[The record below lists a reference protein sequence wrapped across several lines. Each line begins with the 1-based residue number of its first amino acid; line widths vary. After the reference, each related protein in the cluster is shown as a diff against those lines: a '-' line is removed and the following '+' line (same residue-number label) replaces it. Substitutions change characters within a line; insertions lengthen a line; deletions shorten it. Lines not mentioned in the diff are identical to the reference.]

1 MLFSRGKQRHS
12 SKWCP
17 KNSEDRLSRWPSPH
31 LSDCRAWS
39 GCTFGGA
46 CEYRGLRKMS
56 AISNHRIQDNTIIA
70 TAIPRISDDFKS
82 LDDIGWYGSS
92 YLLTTCAFQ
101 LLFGKSYTLFSIKW
115 VFIVAMV
122 LFEVGSAICGAA
134 PTSEALIVGR
144 AIAGL
149 GSAGIFQGTIII
161 IAYSIPLNKRP
172 LCMLIL
178 LELWHNSN
186 QNSQTTACLDL
197 FMALHLLLDHCW
209 EEHLLTML
217 LGDGGNF
224 YINLPVGAAAMLT
237 AIMTVHIPKQ
247 KNPSQG
253 SSWVSY
259 VSDLDPIGTVCFLPG
274 VVCLFLTLQWG
285 GTKYPWSSGKVI
297 GPLVLSTVLL
307 AAFVAVQVWKG
318 DKATVPPRIIRQR
331 TLVSASVFTLLL
343 SAAYFA
349 IVFYI
354 PIWFQAIKGVS
365 AIKSGIMCL
374 PMILSVVIFSLVA
387 GGGVTAIG
395 HYVPF
400 AYASSILTAIGA
412 GLITTFETDT
422 SHLKW
427 IGYQFLFGAG
437 VGCGIQLGIIASQV
451 VLQEADIPTGTAII
465 TLCQMLGGA
474 ISISAA
480 QSIFGNLL
488 GHGISQTVGEN
499 LNIVT
504 QVGATDLKDVVD
516 PRFYARVLEAYNSAL
531 TESWY
536 LSVALAALSIVG
548 VVGMEWKSVKR
559 LAAAK

>member
-1 MLFSRGKQRHS
+1 MILESENEKAKSPSTQE
-12 SKWCP
+12 CP
-17 KNSEDRLSRWPSPH
+17 SAEERNATVGNDTPSTPGTQYP
-31 LSDCRAWS
+31 S
-39 GCTFGGA
+39 
-46 CEYRGLRKMS
+46 GLRLTS
-56 AISNHRIQDNTIIA
+56 LIVGLCLAVLLVALDNTIIA

-101 LLFGKSYTLFSIKW
+101 LLFGKLYTLFDIKW
-115 VFIVAMV
+115 VFIDTMV

-149 GSAGIFQGTIII
+149 GSAGIFQGAIII
-161 IAYSIPLNKRP
+161 IAYSVPMDKRP
-172 LCMLIL
+172 VYNGMFGSVYGVASVLGP
-178 LELWHNSN
+178 
-186 QNSQTTACLDL
+186 
-197 FMALHLLLDHCW
+197 
-209 EEHLLTML
+209 L
-217 LGDGGNF
+217 LGGAFVDHVSWRWCF

-237 AIMTVHIPKQ
+237 AIFTVRIPKQ
-247 KNPSQG
+247 KNPSQD
-253 SSWVSY
+253 SSWMSCVN
-259 VSDLDPIGTVCFLPG
+259 DLDPLGTICFLPG
-274 VVCLFLTLQWG
+274 VVCLLLALQWG

-297 GPLVLSTVLL
+297 GVLALGVVLL
-307 AAFVAVQVWKG
+307 AAFIAVQMWKG
-318 DKATVPPRIIRQR
+318 DKATVPPRIFRQR
-331 TLVSASVFTLLL
+331 TLVSASIFTLLL

-365 AIKSGIMCL
+365 AVKSGIMCL

-387 GGGVTAIG
+387 GGGVTTMG

-400 AYASSILTAIGA
+400 AYASCILTTIGA

-422 SHLKW
+422 GHPKW

-451 VLQEADIPTGTAII
+451 VLKEADIPIGTAII

-488 GHGISQTVGEN
+488 GHKISQTVGESS
-499 LNIVT
+499 NILT
-504 QVGATDLKDVVD
+504 QVGATDLKGVVD
-516 PRFYARVLEAYNSAL
+516 PRFYDRVLEAYNDAL
-531 TESWY
+531 TETWY

-548 VVGMEWKSVKR
+548 VIRMEWKSVKKS
-559 LAAAK
+559 AEAK

>member
-1 MLFSRGKQRHS
+1 MTLEGENEKA
-12 SKWCP
+12 
-17 KNSEDRLSRWPSPH
+17 KNASTQEYLSVEESNATLGNDAPRTQGIDYPS
-31 LSDCRAWS
+31 
-39 GCTFGGA
+39 
-46 CEYRGLRKMS
+46 GLRL
-56 AISNHRIQDNTIIA
+56 ISLIVGLGLAVLLVALDNTIIA

-101 LLFGKSYTLFSIKW
+101 LLFGKLYTLFNIKW
-115 VFIVAMV
+115 VFIAAMV
-122 LFEVGSAICGAA
+122 LFEVGSAVCGAA

-149 GSAGIFQGTIII
+149 GSAGLFQGAIII
-161 IAYSIPLNKRP
+161 IAYSVPLNKRP
-172 LCMLIL
+172 LYNGMFGSVYGVASVIGP
-178 LELWHNSN
+178 
-186 QNSQTTACLDL
+186 
-197 FMALHLLLDHCW
+197 
-209 EEHLLTML
+209 L
-217 LGDGGNF
+217 LGGAFVDHVTWRWCF
-224 YINLPVGAAAMLT
+224 YINLPVGAVAMLA
-237 AIMTVHIPKQ
+237 AIMTVRIPKQ
-247 KNPSQG
+247 KDPSQG
-253 SSWVSY
+253 SSWISY

-274 VVCLFLTLQWG
+274 VVCLLLALQWG

-422 SHLKW
+422 GHPKW

-488 GHGISQTVGEN
+488 GHGISQTVGED

-531 TESWY
+531 TETWY

-548 VVGMEWKSVKR
+548 VIGMEWKSVKK

>member
-1 MLFSRGKQRHS
+1 MTLEGENEKA
-12 SKWCP
+12 
-17 KNSEDRLSRWPSPH
+17 KNTSIQEYPSVEESNATLGNDAPRTPGIDYP
-31 LSDCRAWS
+31 S
-39 GCTFGGA
+39 
-46 CEYRGLRKMS
+46 GLRL
-56 AISNHRIQDNTIIA
+56 ISLIVGLGLAVLLVALDNTIIA

-101 LLFGKSYTLFSIKW
+101 LLFGKLYTLFNIKW
-115 VFIVAMV
+115 VFIAAMV

-149 GSAGIFQGTIII
+149 GSAGIFQGAIII
-161 IAYSIPLNKRP
+161 IAYSIPLDKRP
-172 LCMLIL
+172 LYNGMFGSVYGVASVIGP
-178 LELWHNSN
+178 
-186 QNSQTTACLDL
+186 
-197 FMALHLLLDHCW
+197 
-209 EEHLLTML
+209 L
-217 LGDGGNF
+217 LGGAFVDHVTWRWCF
-224 YINLPVGAAAMLT
+224 YINLPVGAVAMLA
-237 AIMTVHIPKQ
+237 AIMTVRIPKQ
-247 KNPSQG
+247 KDPSQR
-253 SSWVSY
+253 SSWISY

-274 VVCLFLTLQWG
+274 VVCLLLALQWG

-318 DKATVPPRIIRQR
+318 DKATVPPRIMRQR
-331 TLVSASVFTLLL
+331 TVVSASVFTLLL

-422 SHLKW
+422 GHPKW

-488 GHGISQTVGEN
+488 GHGISQTVGED

-516 PRFYARVLEAYNSAL
+516 PRFYARVLEVYNSAL
-531 TESWY
+531 TETWY

-548 VVGMEWKSVKR
+548 VIGMEWKSVKR